1 MDADPKCA
9 AKHSGPVFP
18 EILVLGDGNSM
29 ANVFVQVKNPPAG
42 DHTPPSTPVV
52 IDQKGCVYVPHV
64 SGVMVGQKLMF
75 RNSDGLL
82 HNVHG
87 LPNVNQQF
95 NRAQPAAVKE
105 AEFTLNKPEP
115 LFKVKCDVHPWMN
128 AYVAVMTHPYFAV
141 TGKDG
146 KFSIPNLPDGTYE
159 IEARPSYDK
168 FKPQTASITV
178 SGGAVTQNFTF
189 KRQ

>member
-1 MDADPKCA
+1 MAE
-9 AKHSGPVFP
+9 PVQG
-18 EILVLGDGNSM
+18 E
-29 ANVFVQVKNPPAG
+29 
-42 DHTPPSTPVV
+42 H
-52 IDQKGCVYVPHV
+52 
-64 SGVMVGQKLMF
+64 
-75 RNSDGLL
+75 
-82 HNVHG
+82 
-87 LPNVNQQF
+87 
-95 NRAQPAAVKE
+95 E
-105 AEFTLNKPEP
+105 AHEHEHELSFWRKYIFSTLNKPEP

-159 IEARPSYDK
+159 IEARPSFDK

-178 SGGAVTQNFTF
+178 SGGAVTKNFTF